1 MRRRLRV
8 TGVRV
13 AVNNPEGGE
22 RCSIARRFFR
32 VNLTE
37 REPFSPSDPQDQVE
51 RGPGE
56 LRQIFS
62 KATRCARLRGTS
74 IHILLPPK
82 AQAISRLDG
91 PRVGISFK
99 NANLNLTITSREL
112 QAKQSMTADSQ
123 PLRKDTNSQLNRQ
136 KNRLKNVATGRR
148 LRQTIP
154 RIYRASAKLHTAHPL
169 D

>member
-62 KATRCARLRGTS
+62 KVNFGVHQSTFCYLQKHKRLV
-74 IHILLPPK
+74 
-82 AQAISRLDG
+82 D
-91 PRVGISFK
+91 
-99 NANLNLTITSREL
+99 
-112 QAKQSMTADSQ
+112 
-123 PLRKDTNSQLNRQ
+123 
-136 KNRLKNVATGRR
+136 
-148 LRQTIP
+148 
-154 RIYRASAKLHTAHPL
+154 
-169 D
+169 